1 MESYNKKAILEG
13 KPTYIDPNTGFSVF
27 TSKEL
32 SKRPCCGNIC
42 RHCPYGHI
50 KKSKILLDIEELNI
64 IDN

>member
-1 MESYNKKAILEG
+1 MEQYNKKAILEG
-13 KPTYIDPNTGFSVF
+13 KSTYIDPSSGYKVF

-50 KKSKILLDIEELNI
+50 KKSTKIIDIEEI
-64 IDN
+64 IK

>member
-13 KPTYIDPNTGFSVF
+13 KSAYDDPVTGYKVF

-50 KKSKILLDIEELNI
+50 KKSTIILDIEEI
-64 IDN
+64 S

>member
-1 MESYNKKAILEG
+1 MEQLNKKAIENSQSS
-13 KPTYIDPNTGFSVF
+13 YIDPKTGFKVF

-50 KKSKILLDIEELNI
+50 KGSVVEIEEI
-64 IDN
+64 K